1 MTGIFGNRSPAGS
14 AKRGSGAKPSVGE
27 NSSAAS
33 ELSKVDFSNAD
44 LSIGLED
51 CAGLVEVQEVGAG
64 IGAIYEEAAVLYA
77 NGSVREAEK
86 LLEAVLAE
94 ESAAAGEGLWMMLLD
109 LYQLTGQRERFESR
123 VLDYATRFER
133 SPPPYVDLSS
143 GLQRRKSDLAALVNL
158 NGNLTSQAEPQFKQ
172 MFVIGQKSGAL
183 RVDLKRVR
191 SIDEDGC
198 RLILDLVA
206 GLARERAR
214 LFLLNGEG
222 LLTQLEGQLQVGVAE
237 CQPAW
242 LLLLELLQ
250 HGGAHDRFEQ
260 WALDYA
266 ITFEESPPSWES
278 KPRPPAAVASS
289 SANTSDS
296 ADKVVDDTVL
306 EGELTS
312 SNNESVRRLAALG
325 TTRQLIEL
333 DCSQLRRMDF
343 VSAGMLF
350 NVLSALQGQ
359 GTRVKLLN
367 VNAMVG
373 ALLRVMGVDQV
384 AQVNLRR

>member
-1 MTGIFGNRSPAGS
+1 MAGIFGNKSPAGGARS
-14 AKRGSGAKPSVGE
+14 GSGAARSGS
-27 NSSAAS
+27 NSEPAS
-33 ELSKVDFSNAD
+33 ELSKVDFSSAD
-44 LSIGLED
+44 MSIGLDD
-51 CAGLVEVQEVGAG
+51 CADLVEVQEVGAG

-77 NGSVREAEK
+77 NGNIREAEK
-86 LLEAVLAE
+86 LLETVLGD

-133 SPPPYVDLSS
+133 SPPPYVDLSAA
-143 GLQRRKSDLAALVNL
+143 QPRRKSDLAALVNL
-158 NGNLTSQAEPQFKQ
+158 TGNLTIQAEAQFKQ

-183 RVDLKRVR
+183 RVDLKRLR
-191 SIDEDGC
+191 SVDDDGC

-206 GLARERAR
+206 GLVRERAR
-214 LFLLNGEG
+214 LFLLNGES
-222 LLTQLEGQLQVGVAE
+222 LRAQLEGQLQVGVANR
-237 CQPAW
+237 QSAW

-250 HGGAHDRFEQ
+250 HAGDHERFEQ

-266 ITFEESPPSWES
+266 ITFEESPPSWEN
-278 KPRPPAAVASS
+278 KPRPPAAVAS
-289 SANTSDS
+289 ASD
-296 ADKVVDDTVL
+296 AGDGPGKALDDTVL
-306 EGELTS
+306 EGELS
-312 SNNESVRRLAALG
+312 GANNESIRRLAAVG
-325 TTRQLIEL
+325 ASRKSVEL

-343 VSAGMLF
+343 VCTGTLF

-359 GTRVKLLN
+359 GTRVKLHN